1 MGRIDIQPED
11 QAIFDRLKSH
21 GRIDHA
27 LRRLMTAQWNT
38 CSVCDHIM
46 FPGRPLFAG
55 YSAEAEPIV
64 AGACCAGRL
73 AELSTPIYPHG
84 TLNLAVPDHA
94 RLWRYMDFA
103 KFVTLLDQKGLY
115 FPRADTLEDRFEGAI
130 GIASREQA
138 WDDHYVARFREIVES
153 GMPDNPVPHLTPE
166 IIEADA
172 RRLLA
177 DMKSANHRSRSMLVS
192 CWHANSGESEAL
204 WRLYCPP
211 PIAGVAIRSS
221 GAALWNATAHESTAV
236 VGRVHYVDFRTSFA
250 SREQAIFCKRS
261 SLSHER
267 EVRAVLTNDPDA
279 PVFGKVLSCDL
290 EQLIDSVVVSP
301 FAPPWFLDTV
311 VSAVRSYGFDLDV
324 RGSELLEPPF
334 Y

>member
-1 MGRIDIQPED
+1 MDLEPED
-11 QAIFDRLKSH
+11 HAVFDRLKSH
-21 GRIDHA
+21 GRVDHS

-64 AGACCAGRL
+64 AGACCADRL

-94 RLWRYMDFA
+94 SLWRYMDFA
-103 KFVTLLDQKGLY
+103 KFVALLDQKGLY

-153 GMPDNPVPHLTPE
+153 GTADNPVPNLTAD

-177 DMKSANHRSRSMLVS
+177 DMKGASRRSRSMLVS

-211 PIAGVAIRSS
+211 PIAGVAVRTS
-221 GAALWNATAHESTAV
+221 GDALWNATAGEPTAV
-236 VGRVHYVDFRTSFA
+236 VGRVHYVDFRSSFA
-250 SREQAIFCKRS
+250 SRDQAIFCKRI
-261 SLSHER
+261 SLRHEQ
-267 EVRAVLTNDPDA
+267 EVRAVLDNDPAA
-279 PVFGKVLSCDL
+279 PVLGKVLSCDL

-301 FAPPWFLDTV
+301 YAPAWFLDTV
-311 VSAVRSYGFDLDV
+311 VSVVRSYGLSMEV
-324 RGSELLEPPF
+324 RRSELLEPPF